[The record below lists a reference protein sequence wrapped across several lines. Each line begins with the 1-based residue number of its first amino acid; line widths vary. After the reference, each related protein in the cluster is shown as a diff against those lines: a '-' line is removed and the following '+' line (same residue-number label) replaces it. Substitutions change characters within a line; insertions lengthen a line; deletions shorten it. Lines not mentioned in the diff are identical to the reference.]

1 MQIISLITPGEQG
14 FIIKTTSRDAILDLE
29 DGDYEITEE
38 MSAVLRECWPDADL
52 AGHELR
58 VVNG

>member
-1 MQIISLITPGEQG
+1 MQIISLITEGEQG

-29 DGDYEITEE
+29 DGDYEITADL
-38 MSAVLRECWPDADL
+38 SAVLRDYWPDIDL
-52 AGHELR
+52 AGHTLR

>member
-14 FIIKTTSRDAILDLE
+14 FVIKTTSRDAVLDLE

-38 MSAVLRECWPDADL
+38 MSAVLSKIWPNDSLEDRT
-52 AGHELR
+52 LR